1 MVTVIVQSEDLPVP
15 CVLDLDLVEQ
25 RTIQHLRADRL
36 ENRQV
41 ALRSEDVGARRLVR
55 IHITRVASVVC
66 ETLSDVNLK
75 ISRLETSESIL
86 RPYILISI
94 LINDLLEVQLAVKN
108 DLDVV
113 VLQDGI

>member
-1 MVTVIVQSEDLPVP
+1 MIEHIYVVTVIVQSEDLPVP
-15 CVLDLDLVEQ
+15 RVLDLDLVEQ

-75 ISRLETSESIL
+75 ISRLETSESI
-86 RPYILISI
+86 RPTLH
-94 LINDLLEVQLAVKN
+94 
-108 DLDVV
+108 LD
-113 VLQDGI
+113 QYSY